1 LQGVRVLIDAIGL
14 ALLLGALSSL
24 SAYHLR
30 RRHIADFA
38 RRATRGSRSQREAA
52 FALGRTIFAEVKRR
66 GHDPILIPLLGT
78 LGASP
83 STILKKGGCCSGV
96 HRLFITCLDCIGI
109 RAAQI
114 TVFRRA
120 DPAAAH
126 CLVQV
131 IADSANILI
140 DVDYGVWLRQP
151 DGRPID
157 LSGLRAG
164 QPPVIEPFVRDRT
177 ASYADG
183 QRTRAAGYPQR
194 EYYLFDY
201 ELTRTANWAETWV
214 RRALYPLLHRLT
226 AGRVDCLLL
235 PPICEWP
242 EVLLAAGLCTSALG
256 LLVARAL
263 VF

>member
-1 LQGVRVLIDAIGL
+1 MIDAIGL
-14 ALLLGALSSL
+14 ALLVGALISL
-24 SAYHLR
+24 CAYHLR
-30 RRHIADFA
+30 RRNIAAFA
-38 RRATRGSRSQREAA
+38 RRATQGSASEREAA
-52 FALGRTIFAEVKRR
+52 FALGRMIFADVKRR
-66 GHDPILIPLLGT
+66 GRDPILIPLLAA

-83 STILKKGGCCSGV
+83 STILRKGGCCSGV
-96 HRLFITCLDCIGI
+96 HRLFIACLDSIGI
-109 RAAQI
+109 RSAQI
-114 TVFRRA
+114 TVFRRK

-131 IADSANILI
+131 AADGTNILI

-157 LSGLRAG
+157 LLGLRSGLT
-164 QPPVIEPFVRDRT
+164 PVIEPFVLDRK
-177 ASYADG
+177 ASYVDG
-183 QRTRAAGYPQR
+183 QRSRPAGYPDR

-201 ELTRTANWAETWV
+201 ELTRTANWAETWM

-242 EVLLAAGLCTSALG
+242 EVLVAAGLCTSALG

-263 VF
+263 VL